1 MPLKKLGDL
10 IIPSH
15 QDQLAVVDRYTEKLI
30 GKLSLPAGDVDDIA
44 IAVSEAVNNAIV
56 HGNRLDLKKS
66 VRIIFYVCSTYLRV
80 IVQDE
85 GKGFSLNNV
94 PDPRQEEN
102 LLKVSGRGILI
113 MRHLMDRIAFKRGK
127 RGMQVIM
134 DKRCPEGC

>member
-1 MPLKKLGDL
+1 MPLKKLGEL
-10 IIPSH
+10 TIPSR
-15 QDQLAVVDRYTEKLI
+15 QDQLAKVDQYIEKLV
-30 GKLSLPAGDVDDIA
+30 GRLSLPAGDVDDIA

-56 HGNRLDLKKS
+56 HGNRLDPRRS
-66 VRIIFYVCSTYLRV
+66 VRIIFYVCSTYLRI

-85 GKGFSLNNV
+85 GKGFLLTNV

-113 MRHLMDRIAFKRGK
+113 MRHLMDRIAFKLGK